1 MEKGERPS
9 ELTGNEEMPALLGLR
24 LSSLAALLCRLS
36 VSKSSRDEFHVLRLC
51 FIS

>member
-24 LSSLAALLCRLS
+24 EEEEEMEALL
-36 VSKSSRDEFHVLRLC
+36 
-51 FIS
+51 